1 MEYLFVIV
9 ALLVPLVV
17 GFYIGNRATRSSVK
31 QGMLGFVRGRAE
43 DRHAYLTTL
52 SRELANYMI
61 WHDPDRYHR
70 LYGSLLKEAS
80 LLSGL
85 SKENMQKRYDE
96 IAAKYPQYRDFDVIS
111 TRPYVLYPDGL
122 SWKTIEDI
130 EQAYRD
136 IIHFQTILIAS
147 DEHWRYFICI
157 SGEEEQHLA
166 EYVQKVKDTKLRI
179 DIERAM
185 AEFYAWNKSG
195 SYEPY
200 ESQRYAVQRLSHFAE
215 NRYGVFVKSSN
226 QYGIH
231 GFFVADDT
239 LPDGSPKI
247 YYSHYRSDRSFQNEI
262 PLHRLEEVRHWLC
275 GRCKQ

>member
-9 ALLVPLVV
+9 ALLVPLVL

-43 DRHAYLTTL
+43 DRHAYLSTL

-70 LYGSLLKEAS
+70 LYVSLLKEAT
-80 LLSGL
+80 LLAEL

-96 IAAKYPQYRDFDVIS
+96 IAARYPQYRDFDVIG

-136 IIHFQTILIAS
+136 IVHFQLILIAS
-147 DEHWRYFICI
+147 DENWKHFICI

-166 EYVQKVKDTKLRI
+166 EYVQRVKDTKLRI
-179 DIERAM
+179 DIEQAM
-185 AEFYAWNKSG
+185 TEFRAWNKSN
-195 SYEPY
+195 SYTPY
-200 ESQRYAVQRLSHFAE
+200 ESQRYTVQKISHFAE
-215 NRYGVFVKSSN
+215 NRYGIFVKPSHE
-226 QYGIH
+226 YAIY

-239 LPDGSPKI
+239 LPDSSPKT
-247 YYSHYRSDRSFQNEI
+247 YYSHYRSDSSFQNETH
-262 PLHRLEEVRHWLC
+262 LHRLEEVRNWFC
-275 GRCKQ
+275 GAPKN